1 MNVDQ
6 GLILAMYAGLG
17 GVLLL
22 AGFVYKE
29 VRNRRARKNTPTF
42 KFPPQEQDTKK
53 DVPEHHLAA
62 TR

>member
-1 MNVDQ
+1 MNLDQ
-6 GLILAMYAGLG
+6 GVILAMYAVLG

-29 VRNRRARKNTPTF
+29 VRNRRARRNTPTF
-42 KFPPQEQDTKK
+42 NFPPKEQDTKK
-53 DVPEHHLAA
+53 DVHEHHLAA

>member
-29 VRNRRARKNTPTF
+29 LRNRRARRNTPTF
-42 KFPPQEQDTKK
+42 NFPPKEQDTNEDAHKRQ
-53 DVPEHHLAA
+53 LAA